1 MEKYGSFSQNTR
13 ITRGQTA
20 AVKANQAD
28 FNSGLHHH
36 LVEDDAHYRAEK
48 LGLGSYGSHEGWIK
62 AEEAEAA
69 SHGPIDAEARHEM
82 IAVAAFYLAE
92 KRGFK
97 GNDTYEDWMRA
108 EAEIDIML
116 HGRT

>member
-1 MEKYGSFSQNTR
+1 
-13 ITRGQTA
+13 
-20 AVKANQAD
+20 
-28 FNSGLHHH
+28 
-36 LVEDDAHYRAEK
+36 
-48 LGLGSYGSHEGWIK
+48 
-62 AEEAEAA
+62 
-69 SHGPIDAEARHEM
+69 M